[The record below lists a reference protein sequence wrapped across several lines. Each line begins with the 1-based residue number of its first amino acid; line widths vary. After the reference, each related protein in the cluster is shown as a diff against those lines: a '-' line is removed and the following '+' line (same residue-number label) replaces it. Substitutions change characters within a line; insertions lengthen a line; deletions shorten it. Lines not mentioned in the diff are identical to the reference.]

1 MSSVLSS
8 NHSAPLPLISRARGH
23 QRSGHTGETKDIT
36 QLSELASRAPG
47 EVNDPSTSSIED
59 VSEAAKFLPL
69 STKKQMKRVQKV
81 AHSRRNSESKGQ
93 AARRAADR
101 TRKLTKLR
109 YQIEDPQVTSEVP
122 SKNEKSSDE
131 SSIIEDTSPSPPP
144 RTEAPSGPSATRE
157 SAAQEQ
163 GNAKVTKKRVKDK
176 KDKETIGQ
184 VLPEHF
190 AKMLMNG
197 TQPAARG
204 TVRRS
209 CAQFLAG
216 KNIFYTGGDK
226 RFATERTRQRMKI
239 VSTLIL
245 SVLPHAHSLRSCGM
259 VEI

>member
-1 MSSVLSS
+1 M
-8 NHSAPLPLISRARGH
+8 PLPLISRAEGH
-23 QRSGHTGETKDIT
+23 QRSGHTGETEDIA
-36 QLSELASRAPG
+36 QVSELASRAPG
-47 EVNDPSTSSIED
+47 EENDPSTSSIED
-59 VSEAAKFLPL
+59 VSKAAKPLPL
-69 STKKQMKRVQKV
+69 STKKQMKHVQKV
-81 AHSRRNSESKGQ
+81 AHSRWNSESRDQ

-101 TRKLTKLR
+101 TKKLTKLR
-109 YQIEDPQVTSEVP
+109 HQIEDPQVTSEVL
-122 SKNEKSSDE
+122 SKNENSSDE

-144 RTEAPSGPSATRE
+144 RTVAPSGISVTRE

-163 GNAKVTKKRVKDK
+163 RKAKVTKKRVKDK
-176 KDKETIGQ
+176 KVKETINQ

-197 TQPAARG
+197 TQPAASG
-204 TVRRS
+204 TARRR

-239 VSTLIL
+239 VSTPIL
-245 SVLPHAHSLRSCGM
+245 SVLPYAYSLRSCGM